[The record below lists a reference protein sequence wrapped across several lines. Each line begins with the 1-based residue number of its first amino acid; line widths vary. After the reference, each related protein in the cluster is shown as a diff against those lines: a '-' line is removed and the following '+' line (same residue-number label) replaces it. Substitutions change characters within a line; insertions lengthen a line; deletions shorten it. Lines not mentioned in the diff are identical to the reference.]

1 MTSENFLVS
10 IASLDD
16 GTIVKAQYNP
26 KELQVDR
33 SVPWTKHAN
42 KNTTGGLQLEFSGAD
57 GRGVSL
63 ELFFDESEKLN
74 GSVLGSIEALET
86 LAKIRVPG
94 SPKDEEKRPHH
105 CVLVFGAIYAKPF
118 KCVIESL
125 STKFTMFNQ
134 AGLPIRATVNV
145 KLKEADSVMMKKEET
160 GAAAGTTA
168 STPAATPAP
177 TPRR

>member
-1 MTSENFLVS
+1 MTSDNFLVS

-42 KNTTGGLQLEFSGAD
+42 KNTDGGLQLEFSGAD

-74 GSVLGSIEALET
+74 GSVLGSIELLEK

-94 SPKDEEKRPHH
+94 STKDEEKRPHH
-105 CVLVFGAIYAKPF
+105 CVLVFGAIYTKPF

-125 STKFTMFNQ
+125 STKFTMFNK

-145 KLKEADSVMMKKEET
+145 KLKEADSVMMKKEE
-160 GAAAGTTA
+160 AAPTAGGSTA
-168 STPAATPAP
+168 PAAATPS
-177 TPRR
+177 RS

>member
-1 MTSENFLVS
+1 MNAKSANFLVS

-16 GTIVKAQYNP
+16 GTTVKAQYNP

-42 KNTTGGLQLEFSGAD
+42 KNTDGGLQLEFSGAD

-63 ELFFDESEKLN
+63 ELFFDESESN
-74 GSVLGSIEALET
+74 GTVMGSLEALEK

-94 SPKDEEKRPHH
+94 STKDEEKRPHH
-105 CVLVFGAIYAKPF
+105 CVLVFGMVYAKPF

-125 STKFTMFNQ
+125 STKLTMFNP
-134 AGLPIRATVNV
+134 AGLPIRATVNL
-145 KLKEADSVMMKKEET
+145 KLKEADSVMMKKEASGSGT
-160 GAAAGTTA
+160 GNGTAAGSNAGT
-168 STPAATPAP
+168 
-177 TPRR
+177 

>member
-1 MTSENFLVS
+1 MNFLVS

-26 KELQVDR
+26 KELQIDR

-42 KNTTGGLQLEFSGAD
+42 KNTDGGLQLEFSGAD

-63 ELFFDESEKLN
+63 ELFFDESESPS
-74 GSVLGSIEALET
+74 GSVLGSIELLEK

-94 SPKDEEKRPHH
+94 SSKDEEKRPHH
-105 CVLVFGAIYAKPF
+105 CILVFGAVYSKPF

-125 STKFTMFNQ
+125 STKFTMFSP
-134 AGLPIRATVNV
+134 AGLPIRATVNL
-145 KLKEADSVMMKKEET
+145 KLKEADSVMMKKESSGSGTSGGSPGT
-160 GAAAGTTA
+160 GN
-168 STPAATPAP
+168 
-177 TPRR
+177 